1 MVQQEKVIL
10 MTRLAI
16 EEKTDTRCRFITG
29 NFWFDDYASKE
40 LWEAFFAVTFA
51 YALVVLTGLIAY
63 GDSWTVTYHLADAA
77 ALGKKLLGVWLAVL
91 SVGMLLCLLT
101 HIARY
106 REAYR
111 KQQRVEKYLRHLH
124 ALYQEEGEPE

>member
-1 MVQQEKVIL
+1 MVRKEKVIL

-63 GDSWTVTYHLADAA
+63 GDSWTV
-77 ALGKKLLGVWLAVL
+77 
-91 SVGMLLCLLT
+91 GMLLCLLT